1 METQTVTAKD
11 RIIFPLDAESLD
23 HPIRW
28 VKTLKDHIGLFKVG
42 LTLFVKEGPKVLNLI
57 QEVAGKKVFLD
68 LKFHDIPETVR
79 AASLAL
85 RPVSD
90 AVQFITVHTMEG
102 EATVRAAVEAVED
115 RVQVLGITVL
125 TSLSEMDSKT
135 SGYSKTV
142 QERVLDLAR
151 VAKKAGCAGV
161 VCSGREA
168 KAVKEECGKDFI
180 VVTPGIRP
188 NWAAVSGDD
197 QQRVMT
203 PGEAIRNGADYVV
216 VGRPISQAKEPVEA
230 AEKIT
235 QEIMEALR

>member
-1 METQTVTAKD
+1 M
-11 RIIFPLDAESLD
+11 
-23 HPIRW
+23 
-28 VKTLKDHIGLFKVG
+28 
-42 LTLFVKEGPKVLNLI
+42 
-57 QEVAGKKVFLD
+57 
-68 LKFHDIPETVR
+68 
-79 AASLAL
+79 
-85 RPVSD
+85 
-90 AVQFITVHTMEG
+90 
-102 EATVRAAVEAVED
+102 VRAAVEAVEG

-197 QQRVMT
+197 QQRIMT

-216 VGRPISQAKEPVEA
+216 VGRPISQAKDPVEA